1 MSGNFWKGYKVL
13 YKIIQ
18 EGERVGL
25 KPKSFLQFLME
36 SHEKKKKIW
45 PLTSRPVE
53 TLIMKPSMING
64 QKDLTC

>member
-1 MSGNFWKGYKVL
+1 MSRNFWKGYKVL

-18 EGERVGL
+18 EGERVGF

-36 SHEKKKKIW
+36 SHEKKKKKIW

-53 TLIMKPSMING
+53 E
-64 QKDLTC
+64 

>member
-25 KPKSFLQFLME
+25 KPKPFLQFLME
-36 SHEKKKKIW
+36 SHEKKKKDMA
-45 PLTSRPVE
+45 SDF
-53 TLIMKPSMING
+53 K
-64 QKDLTC
+64 TCRDFDNEAEYD

>member
-1 MSGNFWKGYKVL
+1 MSRNFWKGYKVL

-18 EGERVGL
+18 EGERVGF

-36 SHEKKKKIW
+36 SHEKKKKKKIW

-53 TLIMKPSMING
+53 K
-64 QKDLTC
+64 